1 VTFDIWTDVD
11 RVNGVGDPLLFRIGL
26 AGLFAQY
33 GTEPVRRRLIEEA
46 ARAGDNVVSIATALD
61 WQPPVSMAA
70 RK

>member
-1 VTFDIWTDVD
+1 MTFDILTDVG
-11 RVNGVGDPLLFRIGL
+11 RVNTVGDPLLFRIGL

-33 GTEPVRRRLIEEA
+33 GTEPVRRTLIEEA

-61 WQPPVSMAA
+61 WQPQVSMAA